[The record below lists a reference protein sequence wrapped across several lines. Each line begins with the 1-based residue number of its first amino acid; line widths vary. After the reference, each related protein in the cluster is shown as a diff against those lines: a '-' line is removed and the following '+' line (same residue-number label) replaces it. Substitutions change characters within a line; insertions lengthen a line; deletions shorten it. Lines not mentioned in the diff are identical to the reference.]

1 MRPGAQRLLY
11 STLGGE
17 DNGLLHMSHVSS
29 RLGLG
34 LGSAIAARSTSGH
47 VGLPHV
53 GGKTCSAVQA
63 VISMR
68 VEAIASIRK
77 GARD

>member
-1 MRPGAQRLLY
+1 
-11 STLGGE
+11 
-17 DNGLLHMSHVSS
+17 
-29 RLGLG
+29 
-34 LGSAIAARSTSGH
+34 